1 MSGKKRG
8 PEKEK
13 GRSWILVGVDFSKPG
28 RRALIEARSLAI
40 RRDAALLVLH
50 VIDGH
55 ALDEVATLAG
65 LPEEELRRRLGR
77 ERHKRLGELLLEV
90 NEEVDDGENAVA
102 TEIMISWGTPF
113 EEILKKAA
121 DFAVDLIVLG
131 TAGRS
136 ADLERALFGSTAEK
150 VLRATPCPV
159 LCVPTE

>member
-1 MSGKKRG
+1 MTRKKSG

-13 GRSWILVGVDFSKPG
+13 ARSWILVGVDFSKPG

-55 ALDEVATLAG
+55 ALDEVAALTGLA
-65 LPEEELRRRLGR
+65 EDDLRQRLSR
-77 ERHKRLGELLLEV
+77 ERHKRLGALLV
-90 NEEVDDGENAVA
+90 EVDDGDTAVT

-131 TAGRS
+131 TAGRT

>member
-1 MSGKKRG
+1 MMARKKSG

-13 GRSWILVGVDFSKPG
+13 VRSWILVGVDFSRPG
-28 RRALIEARSLAI
+28 RRALIEARSLAR

-65 LPEEELRRRLGR
+65 LPEEDLRQRLSR
-77 ERHKRLGELLLEV
+77 ERRKRLGALLI
-90 NEEVDDGENAVA
+90 EVDDGEAA
-102 TEIMISWGTPF
+102 ATTEIMISWGTPF

-131 TAGRS
+131 TAGRT

-159 LCVPTE
+159 LCVPSE

>member
-1 MSGKKRG
+1 MARKKGG
-8 PEKEK
+8 PEKDK
-13 GRSWILVGVDFSKPG
+13 ARSWILVGVDFSKPG
-28 RRALIEARSLAI
+28 RRALIEARTLAR

-65 LPEEELRRRLGR
+65 LSEDDLRQRLGR
-77 ERHKRLGELLLEV
+77 ERHKRLGALLVEV
-90 NEEVDDGENAVA
+90 EDGGTAVT

>member
-1 MSGKKRG
+1 MTSSEKKGKARN
-8 PEKEK
+8 
-13 GRSWILVGVDFSKPG
+13 WILVGVDFSQPG
-28 RRALIEARSLAI
+28 RRALFEARNLALT
-40 RRDAALLVLH
+40 RDASLLVLH

-55 ALDEVATLAG
+55 GLDEIAKIAAVS
-65 LPEEELRRRLGR
+65 EEDLKARLGR
-77 ERHKRLGELLLEV
+77 ERRKSLGVLLQEI
-90 NEEVDDGENAVA
+90 DDGSAA
-102 TEIMISWGTPF
+102 AMTEVIVSWGTPF
-113 EEILKKAA
+113 EEILKKAT